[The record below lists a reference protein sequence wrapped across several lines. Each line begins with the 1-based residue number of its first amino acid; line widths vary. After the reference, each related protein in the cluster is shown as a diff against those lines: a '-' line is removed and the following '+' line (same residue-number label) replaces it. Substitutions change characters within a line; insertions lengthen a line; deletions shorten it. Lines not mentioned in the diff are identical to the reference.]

1 MSLLK
6 TITSDYPG
14 LSMCMEHLIDF
25 KCTLS
30 YSFLLRVYI
39 FVFRAM
45 SHELFGEQV
54 KGASSTYTQSEGNWT
69 GVQRYAYRF

>member
-1 MSLLK
+1 
-6 TITSDYPG
+6 
-14 LSMCMEHLIDF
+14 MCS
-25 KCTLS
+25 LS

-69 GVQRYAYRF
+69 GVQRYAYLFQKDVIRGSQVVVTLQL